1 VSHLRVVVWL
11 FVFLFSAQL
20 QANIVAV
27 GLMQGMAIL
36 EVEGKR
42 VTLKVGQTRSGVT
55 LIESDSRQALIKYQG
70 KQEVLLL
77 GASIV
82 SSYTQAKRGVVR
94 LGRGENGHYFTSAR
108 INGHKVKMLVDTGAS
123 HIALSG
129 QMAKRMGIN
138 YASGQK
144 GKSSTAGGIVTSYT
158 LKLDQVQVGSIKRYS
173 VLASV
178 IEGVYPSTPLL
189 GMSFLNQIKIH
200 EDQRMLI
207 LTD

>member
-178 IEGVYPSTPLL
+178 IEGAYPSTPLL
-189 GMSFLNQIKIH
+189 GMSFLNQIKMH